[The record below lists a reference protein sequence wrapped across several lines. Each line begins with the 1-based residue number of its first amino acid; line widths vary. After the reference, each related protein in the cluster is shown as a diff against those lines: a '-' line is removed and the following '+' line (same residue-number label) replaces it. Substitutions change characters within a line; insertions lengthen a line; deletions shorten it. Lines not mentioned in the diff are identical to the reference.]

1 MEEGFELA
9 GAGAERVGEFGALIP
24 QGDAGCYGV
33 RRSSER
39 YWIAS
44 ARYGCSIFSLPGWL
58 IVAVDQF
65 AEIPAYLDIEAESS
79 NRCLYPRG
87 KRSKY

>member
-1 MEEGFELA
+1 MEEGFELP

-24 QGDAGCYGV
+24 QGDAVCYGV

-58 IVAVDQF
+58 IVAVEQF
-65 AEIPAYLDIEAESS
+65 AEIVVALPSRKTDVS
-79 NRCLYPRG
+79 NYTPWREIR
-87 KRSKY
+87 